1 MAWCMSGTHRRDRKR
16 TELPLSCLRVII
28 RGCVRLALADAGVL
42 ESRVSMLMVCN
53 RVLALTVL
61 LLASS
66 PLWASGAATTTAEHF
81 NLAGT
86 WVGWAA
92 LLVFVI
98 AYTLV
103 VFEEKLHLPK
113 SKPVLIGAGIIW
125 LLISAYLAAIGG
137 YPEGAA
143 KHAFEA
149 VFLEF
154 TQLFFFLIV
163 AMTFVSAMTERNVFE
178 SLRAELVS
186 RSLSYRALFWL
197 TGIIS
202 FFLSSV
208 LDNLTTA
215 LIMSA
220 VILACAAGNTRFI
233 TLAFINLVV
242 AANAGGA
249 WCAFGDITTLMVWQ
263 AHRVEFF
270 EFFRI
275 FVPSV
280 VNFLIPAALMS
291 FAVPAG
297 TPPSA
302 RDDADLKP
310 GAIGVCVLFGV
321 TIAITVISKQLLNMP
336 TVFGMMFGL
345 GLLSI
350 YAYLIKRREARSNVD
365 SAFNIFQIIAKAE
378 WDTLLFFFGV
388 LMCVGGLKAV
398 GALALASDHVYA
410 VWGHT
415 WANVA
420 MGTLSAVVDNIPIMY
435 AVLQMNPPMDHGQW
449 LLITLTAGVGGSMLS
464 VGSAAG
470 VALMGVS
477 RGYYTFMGHLR
488 WSWAIALGY
497 VLSILTHLWWNAAHF
512 TNGIGHAGP

>member
-1 MAWCMSGTHRRDRKR
+1 MSLLCRFGRLLAFA
-16 TELPLSCLRVII
+16 LPFLV
-28 RGCVRLALADAGVL
+28 
-42 ESRVSMLMVCN
+42 VCPP
-53 RVLALTVL
+53 
-61 LLASS
+61 LLAST
-66 PLWASGAATTTAEHF
+66 AAQGAVHF
-81 NLAGT
+81 DLVGT
-86 WVGWAA
+86 WVSWAV
-92 LLVFVI
+92 LLVFVV
-98 AYTLV
+98 AYVFV
-103 VFEEKLHLPK
+103 VIEEKLHLSK
-113 SKPVLIGAGIIW
+113 SKPVLLGAGIIW
-125 LLISAYLAAIGG
+125 LLISGYLAAAGG
-137 YPEGAA
+137 FPDDAA
-143 KHAFEA
+143 RHAFEA

-186 RSLSYRALFWL
+186 HGLSFRSLFWL
-197 TGIIS
+197 TGVIS
-202 FFLSSV
+202 FFLSAV

-249 WCAFGDITTLMVWQ
+249 WSAFGDITTLMVWQ
-263 AHRVEFF
+263 AHKVEFA

-280 VNFLIPAALMS
+280 VNFLVPAAIMH
-291 FAVPAG
+291 FAVPVA
-297 TPPSA
+297 TPPAA

-310 GAIGVCVLFGV
+310 GAIGVCVLFAI
-321 TIAITVISKQLLNMP
+321 TIAITVAGKQFLQMP

-345 GLLSI
+345 GLLSV
-350 YAYLIKRREARSNVD
+350 YAYRIKRHEAKSDVD
-365 SAFNIFQIIAKAE
+365 SAFNIFRIIAKAE

-388 LMCVGGLKAV
+388 VMCVGGLKAV
-398 GALALASDHVYA
+398 GLLALASDQLYA
-410 VWGHT
+410 GWGHT
-415 WANVA
+415 WANIA

-435 AVLQMNPPMDHGQW
+435 AVLQMSPPLDHGQW

-477 RGYYTFMGHLR
+477 RGHYTFLGHLR
-488 WSWAIALGY
+488 WSWAVALGY
-497 VLSILTHLWWNAAHF
+497 ILSIATHLWWNAAHF
-512 TNGIGHAGP
+512 TNGIGHVGP